1 MKLRHAAV
9 LALAAATLVGCKK
22 KRPADGPTN
31 TPVAAAD
38 SAAQADSVAREEQRR
53 RERDRARADSAAAI
67 ARETERVRAALSEM
81 VFFEYD
87 SFDLTPEAQDRLRA
101 KAETMR
107 ENPTI
112 TLRIEGHADQRGS
125 TEYNLALGQRRAEA
139 VRTFLEGYGLDAGRF
154 STLSYGKERPLAEG
168 EAEDSFAR
176 NRRAEFVVTGG
187 DFAPRGR

>member
-9 LALAAATLVGCKK
+9 LALAAVTLVGCKK
-22 KRPADGPTN
+22 KRPTDGPEN
-31 TPVAAAD
+31 NPAAAG
-38 SAAQADSVAREEQRR
+38 SAAHADSVAREEQLR
-53 RERDRARADSAAAI
+53 RERDRARSDSL
-67 ARETERVRAALSEM
+67 ARVEAEAQRVRAALAEM

-87 SFDLTPEAQDRLRA
+87 SFDLTSQAQDVLRA
-101 KAETMR
+101 KAEVMR
-107 ENPTI
+107 ENPSV

>member
-9 LALAAATLVGCKK
+9 LALAAVTLVGCKK
-22 KRPADGPTN
+22 KRPTDGPEN
-31 TPVAAAD
+31 NPVAGESAARAD
-38 SAAQADSVAREEQRR
+38 SIARAEQLR
-53 RERDRARADSAAAI
+53 RERDRARADSL
-67 ARETERVRAALSEM
+67 ARVEAEAQRVRAALSEM

-87 SFDLTPEAQDRLRA
+87 SFELTSEAQDLLRA
-101 KAETMR
+101 KAEVMR
-107 ENPTI
+107 ENPSV

-139 VRTFLEGYGLDAGRF
+139 VRTFLEGYGLSSGRF

-168 EAEDSFAR
+168 EAESAFAR